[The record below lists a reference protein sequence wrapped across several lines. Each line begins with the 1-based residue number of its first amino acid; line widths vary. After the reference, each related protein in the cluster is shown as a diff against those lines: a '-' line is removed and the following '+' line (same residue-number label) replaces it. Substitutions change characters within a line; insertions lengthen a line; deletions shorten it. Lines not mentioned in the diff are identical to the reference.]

1 MEDTTK
7 NNWSLELQK
16 QKTQLQNNGADVVV
30 EQENNEDEMIGVKK
44 NLINAAEEKN
54 FDKIAE
60 NYNKLVE
67 LFAKE
72 TALNLVNLEKR
83 FGTVSE
89 IVIKNQTKLFYQECV
104 DVAQAVDSILNS

>member
-7 NNWSLELQK
+7 NNWALELQK
-16 QKTQLQNNGADVVV
+16 QKTQLQNNGADLVV
-30 EQENNEDEMIGVKK
+30 EQENNEDEMLEVKN
-44 NLINAAEEKN
+44 NLINSAEEKD

-72 TALNLVNLEKR
+72 TALNLINLEKR

-89 IVIKNQTKLFYQECV
+89 IVLKNQAKLFHQECL